1 MAAGTRR
8 DGYQAVRAFFNGF
21 VGKHIVDHIVQH
33 HAAPGLHRAVDVLTR
48 AQTGNHDR
56 HFVFFADLH
65 VVIES
70 VITFVHDL
78 VDGIGR
84 GGRLRVGFV
93 VGGQR
98 LGDFGQPFVQLGGG
112 AGIKGWHRPHHPGF
126 ALGDNQFGVA
136 DDEQRGSNDGKAQGF
151 EYGREVAGGSSH
163 RVGGIVSWGMWQ
175 SPQ

>member
-1 MAAGTRR
+1 MAARTCC
-8 DGYQAVRAFFNGF
+8 DGYQTIGAFFDGF
-21 VGKHIVDHIVQH
+21 VGKHVVNHIVQH

-98 LGDFGQPFVQLGGG
+98 LGNFGQPFVQLGSR

-126 ALGDNQFGVA
+126 ALGNDQFGVA
-136 DDEQRGSNDGKAQGF
+136 DDKKRRTDHRERQVAQD
-151 EYGREVAGGSSH
+151 H
-163 RVGGIVSWGMWQ
+163 RQLGHTVSRQ
-175 SPQ
+175 IF